1 MDEKDKIRE
10 RYKLKDDE
18 VQIIEADPILD
29 IFEFKEKLRVCA
41 YCRVSTDNI
50 EQTSSYELQKAK
62 YEEYIKKY
70 PNWELVDIYADE
82 GISGTD
88 KEHRDGFNRMI
99 SDCELGK
106 IDLILTKSVSRF
118 ARNLVDLVSTIRH
131 LKSLKNPVRILF
143 ESDNIDSFDQTH
155 YMMLQFA
162 AMMAESESKNKSDIM
177 TWSIRERYNR
187 GNFNVN
193 DLFGFR
199 IDENKNFIIQEDE
212 AEIII
217 LVYSLYV
224 TGHGPSEIVDIMTR
238 LGFKS
243 NMKGECKWSTGVVDN
258 IIRNER
264 RCGLL
269 YGWKTFT
276 PDFLTHKTKKNRG
289 ERNRYIRENHHQGI
303 IPQEMF
309 EYAIE
314 IKRLSKLARFKG
326 EIPSLSVITTGA
338 LKGFVPVCR
347 NYPGFSYSN
356 YLFASN
362 YAYDRSGK
370 GIRKEN
376 ELLLSKEQI
385 SQFDFSGFEKVDSNL
400 FQTNERPTCWFKY
413 NQMFFNV
420 SCLNKMKRTEYV
432 ELLFEPLE
440 GLLAIRSCD
449 KHYPNA
455 IKWTAE
461 KDGRL
466 YTSVRSCSGFANI
479 LFESL
484 GWNPNYKYRI
494 VGTKRENRN
503 DAIVI
508 FSLFDA
514 EPYKVEKVQIDEETE
529 MLAFNLF
536 NKYYID
542 HFGKPFYDDAYAN
555 RLYLMDVFKHWNL
568 GAEVVYLDEK
578 DWMKKAK
585 ETVNKYIKQ
594 LEEGNA

>member
-1 MDEKDKIRE
+1 
-10 RYKLKDDE
+10 
-18 VQIIEADPILD
+18 
-29 IFEFKEKLRVCA
+29 
-41 YCRVSTDNI
+41 
-50 EQTSSYELQKAK
+50 
-62 YEEYIKKY
+62 
-70 PNWELVDIYADE
+70 
-82 GISGTD
+82 
-88 KEHRDGFNRMI
+88 MI

-376 ELLLSKEQI
+376 EPLLSKEQI

-594 LEEGNA
+594 LEEGNT